1 MGAVHGQRGPVLGH
15 FRRRASAQ
23 QSLGAGA
30 AEIQGRRPTAA
41 VALMTE
47 WSEITDVDWEAIAR
61 GMRPPRFVF
70 DSRNAL
76 DAARMEALGFE
87 YTGVGRNFP

>member
-1 MGAVHGQRGPVLGH
+1 MRLTDDPLEATSGAQ
-15 FRRRASAQ
+15 
-23 QSLGAGA
+23 
-30 AEIQGRRPTAA
+30 A

-70 DSRNAL
+70 DGRNAL